1 MLTNFEKVCEFNN
14 AMGGAKDINTQLRLI
29 TEEFAELFV
38 EVPTAVYA
46 MREEHRLPKDE
57 VAECV
62 GALAKEAVDLL
73 YVTYGLLQLLDIN
86 ADCAFSEVHES
97 NMSKLGED
105 GKPIKRED
113 GKILKGPNY
122 SPVDPVELYETS
134 KFWPGKDD
142 ADV

>member
-14 AMGGAKDINTQLRLI
+14 AMGGAKKLDTQLKLI
-29 TEEFAELFV
+29 AEEFIELLMEVLSVAIAEASPEGWPL
-38 EVPTAVYA
+38 EDY
-46 MREEHRLPKDE
+46 RER
-57 VAECV
+57 V
-62 GALAKEAVDLL
+62 GRLAKEAVDLL

-105 GKPIKRED
+105 GKPIKRAD

-122 SPVDPVELYETS
+122 EPVDPVELVETCRE
-134 KFWPGKDD
+134 WPGKYDD
-142 ADV
+142 